1 MANEMTNKQ
10 KVEHTIKRMI
20 ERRISPYNLGMRAK
34 IGLSSASAYQTK
46 LCVNM
51 IKDMSKSDVDSLLGV
66 EEYNPYMRMFI
77 SFADEL
83 KKKEMNKNI
92 DKSEKFSKIISDIK
106 NEIDPII
113 KEQQEKIKKSI
124 IKSWENINKEYEE
137 IGESNFKQK
146 YGTKRYRAG
155 GTYYISMT
163 DFSMSFLGSLLKKSE
178 KYLMIDIEG
187 RQKAYKDK
195 EYAKI
200 NRLIT
205 NLYERYNDIDNIKL
219 INTNRS
225 VNGIEFT
232 MTANVNDTNLIINT
246 TTIYAGG
253 YNIQRLHL
261 RWLMNVIDRKTGRTV
276 YSIKGDN

>member
-1 MANEMTNKQ
+1 
-10 KVEHTIKRMI
+10 
-20 ERRISPYNLGMRAK
+20 
-34 IGLSSASAYQTK
+34 
-46 LCVNM
+46 M